1 MIKSLLQCLMRFFG
15 ETITKALIAENNS
28 LHANDKSGIRLNKK
42 FITSSFKMSDSAPSP
57 LLLWASSKSRK
68 DLEAPL
74 FGVGGQW
81 WQESLRRGS
90 SMVSW
95 SPLFLFLKHEDRGF
109 TLSEHLKFWAV
120 TSCMF
125 VVFSHC
131 SSHVC
136 REQYIQWAA
145 WKGRRPGCNPT
156 SAGKPLGV
164 LTPWSHTGTPSVITR
179 IHWVNQWAL
188 RWSCELG
195 CAIQKL
201 GVSQVAQW

>member
-95 SPLFLFLKHEDRGF
+95 KS
-109 TLSEHLKFWAV
+109 SV
-120 TSCMF
+120 F
-125 VVFSHC
+125 VFKAWRQRLHSLRALEIL
-131 SSHVC
+131 SSHFVYVC
-136 REQYIQWAA
+136 CFLSLLLPCGQRAIYTVGSMERQETWLQ
-145 WKGRRPGCNPT
+145 
-156 SAGKPLGV
+156 
-164 LTPWSHTGTPSVITR
+164 SHLCR
-179 IHWVNQWAL
+179 
-188 RWSCELG
+188 
-195 CAIQKL
+195 
-201 GVSQVAQW
+201 